1 MFLINKCW
9 TLDAAVLW
17 NAATPNEPSKDIR
30 EARARATREAEQERA
45 RVAATQRA
53 DEEAACQAH
62 AQQRAHYEAAAA
74 AYTQQRAQLRSQRS
88 GRLSR
93 EPMPR
98 QR

>member
-1 MFLINKCW
+1 MWL
-9 TLDAAVLW
+9 
-17 NAATPNEPSKDIR
+17 R
-30 EARARATREAEQERA
+30 R
-45 RVAATQRA
+45 QRA

-74 AYTQQRAQLRSQRS
+74 AYTQQRAQLRWQRS